1 MFPGTYRIYGGLRK
15 HFFQMASKK
24 TIVGK
29 EKTKVVK
36 KAPVR
41 SVKETA
47 KKNKSVKAVKTVRTR
62 DNGST
67 LEALLESGAHFGHQ
81 VRRWNPKVKEFVYGE
96 QDGVHIFDLVKT
108 KESLDKALEV
118 IEKTAKENK
127 TILLVGTKKQIKDKV
142 YEVAMETGISFV
154 NERWLGGTLTN
165 FNQIKKSLDKL
176 AELKENL
183 KSGYYAKYTKKE
195 KLLLE
200 REAARLE
207 KFFGGFAT
215 LKDKPDLLI
224 VIDIRKEE
232 TVVREAKRVK
242 VTTVGIVDTNADPNM
257 VDYPIPMND
266 DATKA
271 LTYVLDLIKQSIL
284 KGKGTFL
291 SGKK

>member
-1 MFPGTYRIYGGLRK
+1 MTI
-15 HFFQMASKK
+15 KK
-24 TIVGK
+24 STVV
-29 EKTKVVK
+29 ENTKVVAEK
-36 KAPVR
+36 
-41 SVKETA
+41 
-47 KKNKSVKAVKTVRTR
+47 KSVKTKKISTKKESTVKPEKRVKSAVS
-62 DNGST
+62 GSS

-108 KESLDKALEV
+108 KESLDKALE
-118 IEKTAKENK
+118 IINKTARENK

-284 KGKGTFL
+284 NGKEAVL